1 MGYISGV
8 TTAFQAIRGLI
19 RLAKRINADAEAQL
33 SQSQALE
40 DRKALE
46 GLALDLIEGKGDHW
60 IHRVLRWLGL
70 NDNAG
75 TYLQTVL
82 KSDKLHTI
90 QNGNSTLDKEKAR
103 DALAEARAKFSG
115 YHQP

>member
-1 MGYISGV
+1 MAWLTGIS
-8 TTAFQAIRGLI
+8 TAWQAIWGLV
-19 RLAKRINADAEAQL
+19 RFARQVNADAEAML
-33 SQSQALE
+33 SQPKALE

-60 IHRVLRWLGL
+60 LHRLLRWLGL

-75 TYLQTVL
+75 VYLQTIL

-90 QNGNSTLDKEKAR
+90 QNGSSTLEKEQAR
-103 DALAEARAKFSG
+103 SELAEVRAKFSG
-115 YHQP
+115 EHQP